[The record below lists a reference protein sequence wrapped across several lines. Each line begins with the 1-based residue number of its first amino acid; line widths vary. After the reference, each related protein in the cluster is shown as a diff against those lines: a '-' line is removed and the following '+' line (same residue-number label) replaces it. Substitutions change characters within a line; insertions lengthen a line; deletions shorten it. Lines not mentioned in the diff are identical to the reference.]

1 MSLFL
6 YIVKEHISCVVHE
19 LKPAPCLGQR
29 EPEGGGGQ
37 AVKYV
42 RNYVINKKTRML
54 IPRNLYPLQGSY

>member
-42 RNYVINKKTRML
+42 RNYVINKKNTNVNTPKSIPATR
-54 IPRNLYPLQGSY
+54 